1 MRSVLPFY
9 ANRSLFVALS
19 YMLPSKPGFSANWPP
34 KRICLRQLSHGRRR
48 PTKQD
53 TKLIALSTVSSIR
66 LVFITVK
73 RTSAF
78 VDRGGN
84 YRCVSG
90 SLDRPPAIIIADQNR
105 SYWELPTK
113 AETTGVN
120 YLDGLTGYEREP
132 FDLLYG
138 VFCQQ
143 ESNDALILYW
153 DLCAIGFTRVE
164 FLYFI
169 YLFIYYYYFFKIY
182 YFLFLF
188 TFFCLSD
195 LGRAGSELDARRL
208 LSSRYDL
215 FAVVATCRS
224 VRVHFL
230 TEASFQPGAD
240 DDNNNNNDSRITGY
254 FRTTPVTLTLGES
267 LPDLNAIIAEL
278 NNQVEQFTCRGS
290 GFVLDTVT
298 KLTIVFARF
307 RDLN

>member
-1 MRSVLPFY
+1 MASHASNFY
-9 ANRSLFVALS
+9 
-19 YMLPSKPGFSANWPP
+19 
-34 KRICLRQLSHGRRR
+34 I
-48 PTKQD
+48 
-53 TKLIALSTVSSIR
+53 
-66 LVFITVK
+66 
-73 RTSAF
+73 
-78 VDRGGN
+78 
-84 YRCVSG
+84 
-90 SLDRPPAIIIADQNR
+90 
-105 SYWELPTK
+105 
-113 AETTGVN
+113 
-120 YLDGLTGYEREP
+120 
-132 FDLLYG
+132 
-138 VFCQQ
+138 
-143 ESNDALILYW
+143 
-153 DLCAIGFTRVE
+153 
-164 FLYFI
+164 FLFI
-169 YLFIYYYYFFKIY
+169 YLLLLFFFKFFIFIYFIFI
-182 YFLFLF
+182 
-188 TFFCLSD
+188 FCLSD

-298 KLTIVFARF
+298 KLAIVFARF